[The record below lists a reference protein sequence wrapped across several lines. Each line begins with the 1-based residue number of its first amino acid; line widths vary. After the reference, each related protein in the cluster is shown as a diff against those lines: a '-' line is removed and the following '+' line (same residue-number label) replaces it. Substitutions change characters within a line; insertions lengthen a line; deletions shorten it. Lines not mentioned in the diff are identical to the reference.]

1 MLNLLKKALKS
12 KTIIV
17 NVLMVG
23 AGVLGYLSGHEVITQ
38 YPEVVSALVAAAG
51 VVNVAL
57 RFLTTIPV
65 WEK

>member
-1 MLNLLKKALKS
+1 MSFLKQLLKS
-12 KTIIV
+12 KTIVV
-17 NVLMVG
+17 NVLMVA
-23 AGVLGYLSGHEVITQ
+23 AGTLGYWSGHEVIAQ
-38 YPEVVSALVAAAG
+38 NPDMVAALVAAAG